1 MMLTS
6 LTLALTVLGGVPA
19 TPVVTDT
26 LSSEILPA
34 PTLAPTLQNIY
45 PQRFAAWAGP
55 NLVPAAGDVQP
66 QRARAVQHSDAY
78 YTRLKI
84 HRIGA
89 ILMVPLAVAQ
99 YFVGQ
104 EIYNNGPDAAQWV
117 HDIHGPLAAA
127 IAVDF
132 GVNTVTGAWN
142 AIEDWGNP
150 GQARRTVHSALM
162 LLAGAGFVATGA
174 TAPEREEGGY
184 LEGDASQHRTLA
196 ISSMAIMAASGIMML
211 IWK

>member
-1 MMLTS
+1 MMLS
-6 LTLALTVLGGVPA
+6 TLALVVTILGGLPA
-19 TPVVTDT
+19 TPAISDT
-26 LSSEILPA
+26 VGSALPPA

-45 PQRFAAWAGP
+45 PQRFDGSADRVT
-55 NLVPAAGDVQP
+55 VPAAGDDQT
-66 QRARAVQHSDAY
+66 QRAKAVQHSDFY

-84 HRIGA
+84 HQWGA
-89 ILMVPLAVAQ
+89 ILMIPLAVTQ

-104 EIYNNGPDAAQWV
+104 DIYKKGSDAAQWE

-132 GVNTVTGAWN
+132 GVQAVTGIWN
-142 AIEDWGNP
+142 GVEDWGNP

-162 LLAGAGFVATGA
+162 LLAGAGFVAVGA
-174 TAPEREEGGY
+174 TAPSREHGGY
-184 LEGDASQHRTLA
+184 LEGNASQHRTLA
-196 ISSMAIMAASGIMML
+196 ISSMAVMAASGIMML